1 MTDSRATTTTSA
13 TWTPRFPTLLALGLL
28 ALWVLLLCLP
38 MFGGQFI
45 VNERSD
51 QMYTGVPFRW
61 FGAGEWQR
69 TGEVPLWN
77 PYMFGGLPFVGAM
90 HGDIFYPTAWL
101 RLILPIDVAMNLGF
115 AIHIMMAGFFAY
127 LFFRVLRISWTGAL
141 AGGMAYQLCG
151 VVASLVSPGHDGKLF
166 VSAWMPLILTS
177 LVLGIR
183 DRRIEGFGLLALTAG
198 LGIIS
203 PHIQMMQYTLI
214 LAGLFTLYLCF
225 WSPERP
231 EPRWRFVSLGLALGA
246 VVLAFGIAMIQ
257 LYPFIQYMPF
267 AARSAGA
274 QGWEYATSYAIPPEH
289 ILDFLI
295 ADFSGTLDG
304 YWGSNYFKL
313 HSEYV
318 GAGVI
323 LLGAVGVAAK
333 DYRKL
338 VWFFAGFG
346 ALFLLVSMGAST
358 PFYRLWYAIVP
369 GVKVTR
375 APGMAF
381 FIPSFIAALFAAL
394 GVMRIERGEG
404 KRALTIGLGAAGLLL
419 LMGGSG
425 ALGGMAEGMA
435 ERIDR
440 RAQERYAGQQVA
452 APSVLASAQRNA
464 DAIRLGA
471 VKAALFAAAI
481 AGLGMAMLN
490 RKVPQAA
497 FAGGLVLLIGGDLF
511 LNARRFWLYSPPAAE
526 IYADDPITR
535 RLAATPPPYRVFQ
548 HDRFGVYPTAFLMGK
563 HVPEVIG
570 HHGNELNAYD
580 QLLGG
585 KNEWRNLWD
594 GTAEG
599 LAQPPRNLYQLLAV
613 RYVLLPQPF
622 QIAGFHQ
629 VEGPTAT
636 AAGRAGVLLEADT
649 APPYARVVPAAAKL
663 PSARIVNTLMDPR
676 LDVNRLV
683 LLDESAAVDVP
694 PLAAL
699 PEPSPSRATVTAW
712 EPGKMSIR
720 LDPAPAAPS
729 FVVIS
734 ENWYPEW
741 RAAVD
746 GQPATLL
753 RGNYTFLTVP
763 VAAGAREVSLTYSR
777 DVYNKGRL
785 MTLLASLGAVCW
797 TLVPL
802 GLGLRRRRQQVG

>member
-1 MTDSRATTTTSA
+1 MTETRSDSAA
-13 TWTPRFPTLLALGLL
+13 PVWTPRYPALLALGLL
-28 ALWVLLLCLP
+28 TLWVLILCLP
-38 MFGGQFI
+38 MFSGRFLVTEQ
-45 VNERSD
+45 SD
-51 QMYTGVPFRW
+51 QMFTGVPFRW

-69 TGEVPLWN
+69 TGQVPLWN

-101 RLILPIDVAMNLGF
+101 RLILPIDTAMNLGF
-115 AIHIMMAGFFAY
+115 AIHFVMAGFFAY

-177 LVLGIR
+177 LVLGVR
-183 DRRIEGFGLLALTAG
+183 DRRVEGFGLLALTAG

-214 LAGLFTLYLCF
+214 VAGLFTLYLCF

-231 EPRWRFVSLGLALGA
+231 ELKWRFISMGLALAA

-257 LYPFIQYMPF
+257 LYPFIQYMPY

-289 ILDFLI
+289 MLDFLI
-295 ADFSGTLDG
+295 ADFSGTLDA
-304 YWGSNYFKL
+304 YWGSNFFKL

-323 LLGAVGVAAK
+323 LLAAAGVALK
-333 DYRKL
+333 DYRRL
-338 VWFFAGFG
+338 VWFFAGAG
-346 ALFLLVSMGAST
+346 LLFLLVCLGANT
-358 PFYRLWYAIVP
+358 PFYRVWYALVP

-381 FIPSFIAALFAAL
+381 FIPSFVAALFAAL
-394 GVMRIERGEG
+394 GVMRLERGEG

-419 LMGGSG
+419 LLGASG
-425 ALGGMAEGMA
+425 ALGALAENRA
-435 ERIDR
+435 VSIERR
-440 RAQERYAGQQVA
+440 LQEQGRQ
-452 APSVLASAQRNA
+452 APVLAAAQRN
-464 DAIRLGA
+464 DEAIRLGA
-471 VKAALFAAAI
+471 VKAALFAAAV

-490 RKVPQAA
+490 RKLPPAA
-497 FAGGLVLLIGGDLF
+497 FAGGLVVLIGGELF
-511 LNARRFWLYSPPAAE
+511 LNAKRFWRYSPPANE
-526 IYADDPITR
+526 IFADDPITQR
-535 RLAATPPPYRVFQ
+535 VASTAPPYRLYQ
-548 HDRFGVYPTAFLMGK
+548 LGDARLQVYPTAFLMGK
-563 HVPEVIG
+563 RIPEVIG

-599 LAQPPRNLYQLLAV
+599 LAQPPRNLFQLLAV
-613 RYVLLPQPF
+613 RYILLPQPF
-622 QIAGFHQ
+622 QIAGYHEVQ
-629 VEGPTAT
+629 GTT
-636 AAGRAGVLLEADT
+636 MTSGGRAGVLLEADT
-649 APPYARVVPAAAKL
+649 APAYARVVPAAAKL
-663 PSARIVNTLMDPR
+663 PSERIVSTLMDPR

-694 PLAAL
+694 RLSAM
-699 PEPSPSRATVTAW
+699 PEPSASRATVTAW
-712 EPGKMSIR
+712 EPGRMTIR

-729 FVVIS
+729 FVVVS

-741 RAAVD
+741 RAQVD
-746 GQPATLL
+746 GRPATLL

-763 VAAGAREVSLTYSR
+763 VAAGAREVTLSYAR
-777 DVYNKGRL
+777 DVYNKGKV
-785 MTLLASLGAVCW
+785 MTLLATFATLGLIAA
-797 TLVPL
+797 P
-802 GLGLRRRRQQVG
+802 LGLRRRRAQVG